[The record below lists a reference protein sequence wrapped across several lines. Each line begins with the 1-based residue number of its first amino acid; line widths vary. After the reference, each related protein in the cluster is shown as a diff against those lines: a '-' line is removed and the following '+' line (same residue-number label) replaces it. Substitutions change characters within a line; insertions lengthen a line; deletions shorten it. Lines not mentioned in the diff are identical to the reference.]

1 MSGLQGFLQRQWQA
15 VLLLLVAGGFVVIA
29 LELFITDHY
38 SGIQVM
44 GIIAP
49 TVGIVA
55 ALWGIF
61 ARGML
66 RTVLALLLLVVA
78 FVGVMG
84 VLQHFQ
90 NRGEAAA
97 PTQMV
102 HSDAGFQHVSWQAMP
117 AGQEEGEAGEGG
129 EGGERREG
137 GEGAPPP
144 LAPLG
149 ISGLALMGAVILFTP
164 RPDNKK

>member
-1 MSGLQGFLQRQWQA
+1 MSGLQGFLARQWQA

-38 SGIQVM
+38 DGIQVM

-49 TVGIVA
+49 IVGIVA
-55 ALWGIF
+55 VLWGIF
-61 ARGML
+61 ARGTL

-90 NRGEAAA
+90 NRGEAAI
-97 PTQMV
+97 PVQMV
-102 HSDAGFQHVSWQAMP
+102 RSAAGFQQVSWQAAP
-117 AGQEEGEAGEGG
+117 AGQEEDEADAGGEA
-129 EGGERREG
+129 

-164 RPDNKK
+164 RPEKK

>member
-1 MSGLQGFLQRQWQA
+1 LQGFLQRQWQA

-44 GIIAP
+44 GILAP
-49 TVGIVA
+49 GVGIVA
-55 ALWGIF
+55 VLWGIF
-61 ARGML
+61 ARGTL
-66 RTVLALLLLVVA
+66 RMVLALLLLVVA

-90 NRGEAAA
+90 NRGEATI
-97 PTQMV
+97 PVQMV
-102 HSDAGFQHVSWQAMP
+102 RGDAGFQHVSWQAAP
-117 AGQEEGEAGEGG
+117 AGQGEGEAGEGS
-129 EGGERREG
+129 
-137 GEGAPPP
+137 EGAPPP

-149 ISGLALMGAVILFTP
+149 ISGLALVGAVILLTP
-164 RPDNKK
+164 RPENKK